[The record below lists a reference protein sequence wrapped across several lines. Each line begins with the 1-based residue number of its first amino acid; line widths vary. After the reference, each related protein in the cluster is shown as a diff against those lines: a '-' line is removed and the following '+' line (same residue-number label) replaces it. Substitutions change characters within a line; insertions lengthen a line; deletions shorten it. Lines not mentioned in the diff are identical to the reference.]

1 MLFSLYPGCLKLT
14 PMRLATVPPPMALHE
29 IEISSNIIDVFITIR
44 SSPRP
49 RAIIG
54 VLHHQGYSQFEWSL
68 FSMVQKPPVCKFTH
82 GFWSTDSDRIK
93 NRDMLYLQVSFSGNR
108 SLLYS
113 KSMTESTLTVTRE
126 DGGHMGQI
134 LLHETDVEGIVSE
147 TWTSSSKTY
156 VMLDHDGKLKSEEL
170 EERAQRFREVDTTGT
185 DLILSPVFTQKADA
199 ILCSFEIEHV
209 VNGLANGI
217 EKIEKSA
224 TKDIIFSLAENGS
237 LFANERLLARNCTS
251 FLVTPAHL
259 IYTTS
264 QHLLKFVHLTGGTEG
279 AFLQPGILASCSTNN
294 ILNRPRD
301 TS

>member
-14 PMRLATVPPPMALHE
+14 PMRLANVPPPMALHE
-29 IEISSNIIDVFITIR
+29 IEISSNIIDVSITIR
-44 SSPRP
+44 SNPRP

-68 FSMVQKPPVCKFTH
+68 FSMIQKLPVCKFTH
-82 GFWSTDSDRIK
+82 GFWSTESDTIK
-93 NRDMLYLQVSFSGNR
+93 NRDRLYLQVSFSGNK

-113 KSMTESTLTVTRE
+113 KSTNESTLTVTGE

-134 LLHETDVEGIVSE
+134 FLHGTDLEGIIRE

-156 VMLDHDGKLKSEEL
+156 IMLDQVGKINSEES
-170 EERAQRFREVDTTGT
+170 ENRAQRLREVDTTGT
-185 DLILSPVFTQKADA
+185 ELTLSPVFTQRVDA
-199 ILCSFEIEHV
+199 ILCSFETEHA
-209 VNGLANGI
+209 VNALANGT
-217 EKIEKSA
+217 EKPA

-237 LFANERLLARNCTS
+237 LFANDRLLARNCTS

-279 AFLQPGILASCSTNN
+279 EFLQPEILAPCSNSTF
-294 ILNRPRD
+294 NRPRD